1 MLRQTHRVAGFSL
14 IEMLVAVSVLLLVI
28 VGPMTVT
35 SRTAKSSAFASEQV
49 QAFFLAQ
56 EGLELAQKL
65 RDDLLLRS
73 FILPTTDPN
82 YVGDPW
88 AQFTDDS
95 NGGAYRF
102 CYGGGC
108 GLQWDDTTTSVIA
121 TPINC
126 STITNCRLYYDTD
139 SDRSKYTYT
148 SLGNE
153 VTPFT
158 RRITLRPVP
167 TASPNSVEVISTVTW
182 RTGSI
187 IAEQSVVAQTYLY
200 NIYARP

>member
-1 MLRQTHRVAGFSL
+1 MTRWQTQSGGFSL

-73 FILPTTDPN
+73 FILPISDPN
-82 YVGDPW
+82 YVANPW
-88 AQFTDDS
+88 YQFTDAT
-95 NGGAYRF
+95 NAGAYRF

-108 GLQWDDTTTSVIA
+108 GLQWSDADSTVIA

-126 STITNCRLYYDTD
+126 ATITNCKLYYDTGAE
-139 SDRSKYTYT
+139 RAKYTYT
-148 SLGNE
+148 ALNNE
-153 VTPFT
+153 TTPFT
-158 RRITLRPVP
+158 RRITFRPEP
-167 TASPNSVEVISTVTW
+167 AGSPNSVQITSTVTW
-182 RTGSI
+182 RTGSL
-187 IAEQSVVAQTYLY
+187 IAEQKVEAQTYLY
-200 NIYARP
+200 NIYDRP

>member
-1 MLRQTHRVAGFSL
+1 
-14 IEMLVAVSVLLLVI
+14 MLVAVSILLLVI

-56 EGLELAQKL
+56 EGLEIAQKL

-82 YVGDPW
+82 YVPNPW
-88 AQFTDDS
+88 DQFT
-95 NGGAYRF
+95 NTTGAYSF
-102 CYGGGC
+102 CYGSGC
-108 GLQWDDTTTSVIA
+108 GLQWDDNNSTVIA

-126 STITNCRLYYDTD
+126 ATITNCKLYYDTGAG
-139 SDRSKYTYT
+139 RAKYTYT
-148 SLGNE
+148 ALNNDT
-153 VTPFT
+153 TPFT
-158 RRITLRPVP
+158 RRITFRPVP
-167 TASPNSVEVISTVTW
+167 AVSPNSVEIISSVTW
-182 RTGSI
+182 RTGSL
-187 IAEQSVVAQTYLY
+187 IAEQRVEAQTYLY